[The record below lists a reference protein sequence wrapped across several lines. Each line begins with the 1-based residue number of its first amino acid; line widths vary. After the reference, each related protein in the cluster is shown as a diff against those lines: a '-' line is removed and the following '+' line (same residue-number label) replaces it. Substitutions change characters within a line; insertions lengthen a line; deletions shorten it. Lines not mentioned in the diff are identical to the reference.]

1 MHHGWWQE
9 EFGLVMRY
17 SCSPVKRCCMMETH
31 CNKIDLSEALQKD
44 VSQWSMRFASNF
56 QKSAGASNA
65 PFFRIESS
73 CL

>member
-1 MHHGWWQE
+1 
-9 EFGLVMRY
+9 
-17 SCSPVKRCCMMETH
+17 METH

>member
-1 MHHGWWQE
+1 
-9 EFGLVMRY
+9 
-17 SCSPVKRCCMMETH
+17 MMETH

-73 CL
+73 CREMFISLKCIYILIKLSK